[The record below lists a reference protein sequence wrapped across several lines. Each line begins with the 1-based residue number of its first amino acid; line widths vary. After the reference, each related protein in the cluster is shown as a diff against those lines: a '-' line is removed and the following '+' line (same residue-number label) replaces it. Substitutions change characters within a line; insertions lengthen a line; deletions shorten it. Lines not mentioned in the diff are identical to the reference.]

1 MEAKIA
7 KIKNYS
13 GFCAAPFTPFDSK
26 GRININ
32 IIDEYVSLLQ
42 KQSVTG
48 AFVNGST
55 GEGLSLTVAERKK
68 LAERWVEASKGKLDL
83 VIVHVTAAS
92 IVDTKELATHAE
104 GLNVDAISI
113 LPPFYFRSPSNDHLV
128 RYVEEVSKA
137 APNTP
142 IIYYHIPAFTHVDGD
157 ISHCMKNYE
166 VNTGIENKQISK
178 NDVLAPVLLVRM
190 SEFLP
195 EANRRVPALCGAK
208 YSCSDL
214 TDLAGFLREDK
225 AEFKIFFG
233 YEEML
238 LAALALGVTAA
249 IGGTFTY
256 QGHLAKKIMDL
267 YEQGDLAGAR
277 LLQDKLKHGI
287 DTLCKYGYCVASLKA
302 AANKVSGLD
311 FGDTRIPVCPL
322 PGDKAEELAE
332 EIRGLDILL

>member
-7 KIKNYS
+7 KIKKYS
-13 GFCAAPFTPFDSK
+13 GLCVAPFTPFDSK

-83 VIVHVTAAS
+83 VIVHVTATS

-142 IIYYHIPAFTHVDGD
+142 IIYYHIPAFTRV
-157 ISHCMKNYE
+157 E
-166 VNTGIENKQISK
+166 
-178 NDVLAPVLLVRM
+178 VRM

-195 EANRRVPALCGAK
+195 EASRRVPALCGAK

-214 TDLAGFLREDK
+214 TDLAGFLRKDK
-225 AEFKIFFG
+225 AQFKIFFG

-238 LAALALGVTAA
+238 LAALALGVNAA

-256 QGHLAKKIMDL
+256 QGHLARKIMDL
-267 YEQGDLAGAR
+267 YEQGDLAAAR
-277 LLQDKLKHGI
+277 LHQDKLKHGI
-287 DTLCKYGYCVASLKA
+287 DTLCKHGYCVAALKA

-322 PGDKAEELAE
+322 SEEKAEELAD